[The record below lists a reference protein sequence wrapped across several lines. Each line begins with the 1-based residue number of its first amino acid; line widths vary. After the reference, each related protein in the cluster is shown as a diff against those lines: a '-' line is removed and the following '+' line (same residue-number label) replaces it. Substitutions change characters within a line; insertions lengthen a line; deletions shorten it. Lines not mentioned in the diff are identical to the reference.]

1 MTDKKRSP
9 QKEIVY
15 QFQKIKLK
23 QKALHHVQ
31 EGTKEQLQ
39 AFRKIQEQDIP
50 HVEKKLADVERE
62 LHIEGYFH
70 EEVAILCHPI
80 QRLIQEAEEKL
91 MAYQGELEI
100 LEQEEDRLLKEAKE
114 MEQQLKM
121 DN

>member
-1 MTDKKRSP
+1 MADKRSP
-9 QKEIVY
+9 QKEIIY
-15 QFQKIKLK
+15 QFQKIRLK

-31 EGTKEQLQ
+31 EETKEQLQ
-39 AFRKIQEQDIP
+39 VFREIQEQDLP
-50 HVEKKLADVERE
+50 HVEEKLADVERD

-70 EEVAILCHPI
+70 EEVAILSHPI

-100 LEQEEDRLLKEAKE
+100 LEQEEDQLLKEAKE
-114 MEQQLKM
+114 MERQLKM